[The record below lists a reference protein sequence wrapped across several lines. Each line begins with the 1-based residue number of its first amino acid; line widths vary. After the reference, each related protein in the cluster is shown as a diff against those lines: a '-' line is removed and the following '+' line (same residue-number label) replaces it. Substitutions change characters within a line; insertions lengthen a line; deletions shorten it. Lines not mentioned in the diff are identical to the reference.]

1 MSNSKDRFAALD
13 RSIAEVVNRTQLDTK
28 IYARVRALMREHGLK
43 YGYSEDE
50 ALEQAILEVTRGA
63 AK

>member
-1 MSNSKDRFAALD
+1 MSNSNDLFAALD
-13 RSIAEVVNRTQLDTK
+13 RSIADMVKRTQLDTK

-50 ALEQAILEVTRGA
+50 ALERAVMEVKRGL